1 MTCKCM
7 KLPGELFSS
16 SNISSSLRIHTNLF
30 ATLGRPQGRL
40 YTETKKMMW
49 HLRPLQILAFK
60 NEKNSKVCFTKS
72 QIEAM
77 A

>member
-1 MTCKCM
+1 
-7 KLPGELFSS
+7 
-16 SNISSSLRIHTNLF
+16 
-30 ATLGRPQGRL
+30 
-40 YTETKKMMW
+40 MMW

-77 A
+77 AWDLQKFILDFLFNVSLPFYNLIENPRGLVVFGHNYN